1 MERGGVMRRHFN
13 YYFILY
19 PCIYFLV
26 FTLSPILFRK
36 EEYTSVND
44 TLAFLAFYYFLI
56 SIGYALDLFSEK
68 EKEKDK

>member
-1 MERGGVMRRHFN
+1 MRRHFN

-26 FTLSPILFRK
+26 FTISPILFRK

-68 EKEKDK
+68 EKDKDK

>member
-1 MERGGVMRRHFN
+1 MRRHFN
-13 YYFILY
+13 YYFIMY

-26 FTLSPILFRK
+26 FTLSPILFSK